1 MRECNLLHKT
11 DPSPSSP
18 RLEVSLYDDCKS
30 SFPLEPDFVVDLPLT
45 NLEEVI
51 NPLLTSLPFVAPSL
65 SSTPRDTTK
74 GVLCLLSFPLPLA
87 QCTGLEMG
95 EFLRGDASCVMDDSL
110 DWLGD
115 IALLEPSFEEY
126 YGDDVRVSAATSI
139 EHIDCI

>member
-65 SSTPRDTTK
+65 PSTPKDTTEC
-74 GVLCLLSFPLPLA
+74 VLRLFSSPLPLA
-87 QCTGLEMG
+87 QCMRLEMG
-95 EFLRGDASCVMDDSL
+95 ESLRGDPSCVEDDSL
-110 DWLGD
+110 
-115 IALLEPSFEEY
+115 Y
-126 YGDDVRVSAATSI
+126 
-139 EHIDCI
+139 